1 MAGKGPFSLEE
12 KLLMNAADTVAKN
25 VNAYDPP
32 VLITVVDAILQ
43 REDLAPSVH
52 RLLATSL
59 TAGELESMGVSNGM
73 AGVGDDAMNFLTM
86 PKMHRTLLRG
96 IQQMQET
103 LMPGGYLLKN
113 KDIDHADATRMIRD
127 CTTQL
132 EKVLRLTKGVKA
144 QADMLRLKEAIADGL
159 KAIGQEL
166 GGEVGK
172 QAFRIMEQAISSSMN
187 KTKPLLEEVLEDA
200 EDLT

>member
-1 MAGKGPFSLEE
+1 MRSKAFSLEE
-12 KLLMNAADTVAKN
+12 TLLMNAADTITKN
-25 VNAYDPP
+25 VKAYDAP
-32 VLITVVDAILQ
+32 VLITVVQAILE

-59 TAGELESMGVSNGM
+59 TAGELEDMGVSNGM

-113 KDIDHADATRMIRD
+113 REIDHADATRMLRD
-127 CTTQL
+127 CTTQM

-166 GGEVGK
+166 GEDIGK
-172 QAFRIMEQAISSSMN
+172 RAFKIMESAIVASMTKN
-187 KTKPLLEEVLEDA
+187 KPLLEEALQDA
-200 EDLT
+200 EELT